1 MLRRWIAFAAMVAV
15 LSVASGCQRTPRQM
29 YRDTSLAYQ
38 STLNVLLEYKR
49 AGLMDRQTAEKL
61 ADGAE
66 VAQAALDA
74 WGNALANDLPPAE
87 AIASFTRAWTQLYLV
102 RQQIERGKEAND
114 AEH

>member
-1 MLRRWIAFAAMVAV
+1 MREPAFTLTAGPVKATDRT
-15 LSVASGCQRTPRQM
+15 QRE
-29 YRDTSLAYQ
+29 LARPIIYDYDRVFI
-38 STLNVLLEYKR
+38 SFY
-49 AGLMDRQTAEKL
+49 RQTAEKL

-74 WGNALANDLPPAE
+74 WGNALANDLPPQE

-102 RQQIERGKEAND
+102 RQQIERGKETND